1 MLRICLS
8 VFGFALL
15 GFVNLAIAQ
24 TEALPEKPIVK
35 LSPTIHHQHS
45 TASYPSDFAQNP
57 FDLTQ
62 VQIIDADASK
72 TVSRVIGNVQGR
84 RLIDGREPI
93 IISGRHAQQ
102 AWAIYREIS
111 YYQRETA
118 KVVVI
123 RKIADA
129 RLEFVN
135 EEHTSLQVTDQ
146 SQEIAANDIALATA
160 LLTRNQATLTAVS
173 SATVSSAEIVGTL
186 AGTNYVGE
194 NQSVIL
200 NRGSDDGLL
209 VGHVFELLDDFA
221 TDMPQLSE
229 RHIGQ
234 LVVTHL
240 HPRFSIAV
248 VSESVEAIGLATKI
262 QPAKFQ

>member
-8 VFGFALL
+8 VFGVALL
-15 GFVNLAIAQ
+15 MFVHLAIAQ
-24 TEALPEKPIVK
+24 TEALPSKPIVK
-35 LSPTIHHQHS
+35 LSPIVHHKHS
-45 TASYPSDFAQNP
+45 TASYPSDFALNP

-62 VQIIDADASK
+62 VQIIDADVSK
-72 TVSRVIGNVQGR
+72 TVSRVIGNVEGR
-84 RLIDGREPI
+84 QLIDGREPI

-102 AWAIYREIS
+102 AWAIYREIG
-111 YYQRETA
+111 YYQRETT

-129 RLEFVN
+129 RLELAN
-135 EEHTSLQVTDQ
+135 EQYTRLQVTHQ
-146 SQEIAANDIALATA
+146 SQEIAANDIALAVP
-160 LLTRNQATLTAVS
+160 LLTGNQATLTAVS
-173 SATVSSAEIVGTL
+173 ATSVSSVDIIGTL
-186 AGTNYVGE
+186 AGTHYVGE

-209 VGHVFELLDDFA
+209 VGHVFELFDDLA
-221 TDMPQLSE
+221 SDTAQLSD
-229 RHIGQ
+229 RQIGH
-234 LVVTHL
+234 LVITHL
-240 HPRFSIAV
+240 HPQFSIAV